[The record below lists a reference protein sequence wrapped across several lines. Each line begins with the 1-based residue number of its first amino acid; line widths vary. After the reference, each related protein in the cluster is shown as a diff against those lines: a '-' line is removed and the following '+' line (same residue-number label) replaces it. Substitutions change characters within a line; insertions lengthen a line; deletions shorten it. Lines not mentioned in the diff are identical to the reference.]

1 VGTVYFCPDLDIPLA
16 ASGLLRA
23 PVLEKYA
30 YTEKP
35 AVLIDAHRAPDDWF
49 TLACAMPN
57 LILQGDP
64 CAMRPSRCSLFYA
77 ELVKQPVP
85 AAPRVRPQLQF
96 SATLHACIGDSL
108 GRTVVLCGSYETRD
122 RLYDHLRPDGMQ
134 AGDGAMD
141 RHGKYT
147 QVHETPTGAS
157 VVSVDGGRRF
167 ARQEYLTQH
176 VVVSPSTVRS
186 SEYDTVIVMPDVPE
200 MIAQAVC
207 RRARYLVIGV
217 GHSPYGYIY

>member
-1 VGTVYFCPDLDIPLA
+1 MRATLDALLGRLERELTKEAKEVAKAKSADLKAKCSEAWKVLEEIHDLGQARSIGVSNFMPELLGRLLA
-16 ASGLLRA
+16 AGSARI
-23 PVLEKYA
+23 
-30 YTEKP
+30 
-35 AVLIDAHRAPDDWF
+35 AVRKADDVPSAARELIREVRDA
-49 TLACAMPN
+49 
-57 LILQGDP
+57 
-64 CAMRPSRCSLFYA
+64 
-77 ELVKQPVP
+77 
-85 AAPRVRPQLQF
+85 
-96 SATLHACIGDSL
+96 SL

-122 RLYDHLRPDGMQ
+122 RLYEHLRPDGMQ

-141 RHGKYT
+141 MYGKYT

-167 ARQEYLTQH
+167 ARKEHLTQH

-186 SEYDTVIVMPDVPE
+186 AEYDTVIVMPDVPE

-217 GHSPYGYIY
+217 GHSPYGYILD